1 MMIQYGV
8 VKGAGGAWRT
18 VVPSGGQAGPGHAR
32 CGPMPSPVV
41 HAAAVAAVGRAE
53 RRRRLA
59 MPAEQHCCVPSG
71 CSRYAGEL
79 IDPEDPGDA
88 VKVVCSNPTCVVGSW
103 MHADC
108 YEDWQQRVLFYIRY
122 HAARCSCNVLI
133 CRKNRMVEVKRQVVC
148 FCVGSSF

>member
-18 VVPSGGQAGPGHAR
+18 AVPGEQSGSGRAR
-32 CGPMPSPVV
+32 CGPVV
-41 HAAAVAAVGRAE
+41 HAAALG
-53 RRRRLA
+53 RRRRS
-59 MPAEQHCCVPSG
+59 PEQHCCVPSG

-79 IDPEDPGDA
+79 IDPQDPGDA
-88 VKVVCSNPTCVVGSW
+88 VKVVCSNTACVVGSW

-122 HAARCSCNVLI
+122 RTLILSC
-133 CRKNRMVEVKRQVVC
+133 
-148 FCVGSSF
+148 